1 MITRRR
7 MLEYGLA
14 ACAAPWLVKAGGASA
29 ATDTYPAR
37 QVRLVIPFPPGGG
50 ADYIGRALAR
60 RLSQDMNQSFVP
72 ENREGANGSI
82 GAALVAKSVPDGY
95 TILLGTSATMAVNP
109 HLYAALPYRVM
120 QDFVAV
126 SLLGSAPNVL
136 YVNKDLPVNS
146 VEDLIGFAKKHPGEL
161 NQGSAGN
168 GSVGELSGEM
178 FKQMAQVSMTHVPF
192 RGSTPAIT
200 ALMAGQIQLMFDS
213 PIAGMAHVKAK
224 QIKALASGAGKPSEI
239 LPGLPTVSQTR
250 GLENFRATLWYGVFV
265 PRGTPDSAVQ
275 ALSRAIQHAMA
286 GEDMKRDLLAQ
297 SVEPEGSTPQDFDKY
312 WSADYEHW
320 GGVIKAANIKMQ

>member
-1 MITRRR
+1 MTTRRR
-7 MLEYGLA
+7 LLELGLA
-14 ACAAPWLVKAGGASA
+14 AAAAPWLMKADRVYA
-29 ATDTYPAR
+29 ATDSYPGK
-37 QVRLVIPFPPGGG
+37 QVRVVIPFPPGGG
-50 ADYIGRALAR
+50 ADYVGRALAR
-60 RLSQDMNQSFVP
+60 RLTQDLNQSFIP

-82 GAALVAKSVPDGY
+82 GAALVAKSAPDGY

-109 HLYAALPYRVM
+109 HLYAGLPYRVM

-146 VEDLIGFAKKHPGEL
+146 VEDLIAYAKKHPGEL

-213 PIAGMAHVKAK
+213 PVAGMAHVKAG
-224 QIKALASGAGKPSEI
+224 QVKALASGADKPSDI

-265 PRGTPDSAVQ
+265 PRGTPDPVVQ
-275 ALSRAIQHAMA
+275 ALSRAVRHAMA
-286 GEDMKRDLLAQ
+286 SEDMKRDLLAQ
-297 SVEPEGSTPQDFDKY
+297 NVEPAGSTPQEFEKY

-320 GGVIKAANIKMQ
+320 GSVIKNANIKMQ